1 MSKSFIHSVIENK
14 AALLKDKAAIEESH
28 DVISYEALSKESNR
42 LSHVLLSLGIIPGS
56 NVGVVMH
63 ASIRLAVAMLSCFKT
78 NQVYVPLD
86 IDQAPAR
93 VLQMLS
99 LTTPAALITFSEDL
113 DKLQQFLLQRKVHI
127 PLLIGLPAAAHTLL
141 ADLQLDASM
150 IETQESGYTLARLTG
165 DVYTCET
172 LTLSAFSTAL
182 PAVAQQADDSNYIF
196 FTSGTTGTPKGILG
210 CHESLSHYIHWHAGE
225 LNIDESGR
233 ISQLAPVTF
242 DASLKDILTALS
254 TGATLCIPDPA
265 VRYQLP
271 ALVKWLYNSG
281 ITLLQTVPSLFR
293 LITRTMKEQQII
305 LPQLKYVVLAG
316 EKLYGKDLLN
326 WRAVAGEHTVI
337 YNMYGLTET
346 TILKSSY
353 RIPHWEWQ
361 AGEVIPVGKAISN
374 TQLAVINE
382 SGLCTGGEIG
392 EVYIKSPY
400 VTKGYI
406 NQQDA
411 QPLFVQNPLVK
422 DREDIVCRTG
432 DLGRYRPDGMLE
444 LLGRRDEQVKIHGVR
459 VELDAVKS
467 SMLKQEGVDQVEL
480 IVYQDDDFQQ
490 ELICYYTG
498 NPRKDA
504 DLRELLAEELPVSHL
519 PAHYVWLASFP
530 LNINGK
536 VDRKRLPRP
545 EQLMAGQQF
554 DAPHAGLEQQLLTIW
569 QAILG
574 ITTISRDASFFV
586 NGGSSLKAIQLIS
599 RIYKEH
605 DVQLTIADIFKHTSI
620 AGQAVLIREA
630 KKAVFQS
637 IRPVAAQPYYAL
649 SYSQRRLWLQS
660 QRLQDAQPFNGLE
673 TYRLKGKLNRE
684 ALTSAFY
691 TLLERHESLRTV
703 FILHNGEPKQKICNL
718 AESGF
723 AISFQDISA
732 GEDIAGI
739 IAQRQKE
746 VVETPYDLEKG
757 PLLRIVLLQTAAEEF
772 TLLFGIHHI
781 ISDEWSMQ
789 LMIKELLLLYNAF
802 HDGQGNPLSPL
813 QLQYKDY
820 AAWQMTQVTNSDHST
835 HRKYWLEQLGGEI
848 QALLLP
854 VDRQRPQIPTYRGAQ
869 YHFNI
874 DKERSTALQ
883 VYLNKQ
889 EATLFMGLVA
899 LVKTLLFRYTGQ
911 SDIVIGTPVAGRE
924 HTELEDQIGYY
935 LNTLA
940 LRTQVDGNAGFSALL
955 EAVKHCA
962 VNGFQHQAYPF
973 DLLVDELGADAD
985 PARNPLFDVAVV
997 LQNVQLDTS
1006 AVQEMKG
1013 IEIETAPSLLSI
1025 SKGDLRF
1032 QFSIRNDML
1041 EAGIEYNTDLF
1052 NESRITTISEDLNR
1066 LLTAILEAPDRSL
1079 RTLAYHNKSVPEGAV
1094 SFDKRQLVKPHK
1106 PVQQLFADTAAQYPL
1121 LVAIEEEAGRISY
1134 EELEKDSNRLARL
1147 LKAKGV
1153 VPGDTI
1159 SVVLPSGI
1167 NLVTAMLAVMKS
1179 GGIYLPLDP
1188 RQPQRILSG
1197 ILQQLEPVM
1206 LITDS
1211 SSLQDVK
1218 GFAGDIP
1225 LLLEMPASGE
1235 EILSELDIEFSSLI
1249 GVEKRPYRCFT
1260 PESTLPEYE
1269 VLPEELSSAALDI
1282 MLPDDAPAYVFYTS
1296 GSTGVPKGI
1305 KGTHRSLSHYIQW
1318 HSKEFAVGI
1327 DSRISQIAPVTFD
1340 ASLKDILVALTSG
1353 ATLCIPAPDTRQR
1366 MPSLVQWLAD
1376 IRISVLQTV
1385 PSLFRL
1391 ITREM
1396 EEAGIEL
1403 PALQHVVLAGERLY
1417 GRDVLNWKK
1426 VNRGKARLSNMYGL
1440 TETTILKSCYHI
1452 KGLDWEP
1459 GDVLPI
1465 GRPIEDTSIAVIN
1478 NGLLCVEG
1486 EIGEIYISSPY
1497 VTLGYTDPILT
1508 DTLFVP
1514 NPLLEDD
1521 RFLVCRTGDIGR
1533 YRSDGILELLGRRD
1547 DQVKLHGVRVEL
1559 ESIRQALLKL
1569 EDIRQVELVVHQDEE
1584 LMQELICY
1592 YSGKE
1597 YAATAL
1603 RALLEKELPLTHLP
1617 VHYIFMEAF
1626 PLNINGKVERKKLP
1640 RPSDRKEQENDDQ
1653 PTEGVEQQLAGIWK
1667 AILRV
1672 DKVGRNTSFFT
1683 IGGSSLKAIQLIS
1696 RIYKELEIQLTIADI
1711 FNHTTVSAQA
1721 ILINGANAQKY
1732 QQIGIAAVQPDYPLS
1747 HGQRRLWVI
1756 DQLEENL
1763 VAYSRPLAYTLQ
1775 GELNQMAL
1783 QQAFLKVIERHESLR
1798 TIFPL
1803 VNGAPRQKILSV
1815 EELDFTIVTHDLS
1828 GDNSTVEEYKQLLAA
1843 TPYSLSQGPL
1853 LRVWLLKLS
1862 ADQHTL
1868 LLAVHHIISD
1878 EWSIQVLV
1886 KEVITA
1892 YNAMHRGEAYQH
1904 KPLPLQYKDYAVW
1917 QQEQL
1922 SGDLLK
1928 DHQNFWRNVLSGELP
1943 VLELPLDHPRG
1954 NNRTYNGEQLRFHL
1968 PAALRTSLEEV
1979 TGATGATLFMGLVAV
1994 VKALLYRYT
2003 GQHDLIVGT
2012 TVAGREHLQLEEQIG
2027 FYVNTLALRT
2037 IIDGDATFPVLLEQ
2051 VKRVMLEAFDHQV
2064 YPFDKLV
2071 DELDIPRDLSRFPV
2085 FDVAVVMQQGMQME
2099 ESVPQMDGLQVG
2111 EERVGVTTSLYDLTF
2126 WFLDRGD
2133 GITLTLE
2140 YNTDLFL
2147 RERIELMGRHFEN
2160 LLEQLC
2166 DGVTVMDADFL
2177 EIEEKDKLLHVYNK
2191 TIAPVSK
2198 DTLPELFSSRSLA
2211 WAGQPA
2217 IVCEG
2222 RLLSFA
2228 ILDDYTNR
2236 MAGYLISHCGVK
2248 PGNIVALLLPRN
2260 EWAVVSMLAVLKA
2273 GAAYVP
2279 MDITYPAQRVS
2290 YILKDTAATL
2300 MITEEDIPVAGVPVL
2315 YTAVIRTEIAKWE
2328 GVVLPLV
2335 SPDDVAYVMYTSGST
2350 GNPKGVIIQHKAL
2363 LNYLLWANT
2372 WYFDDLRGNIFSVFT
2387 SLSFDL
2393 TITGL
2398 FSGLL
2403 RGDSVH
2409 LFPGENIEQ
2418 VLSDTFNSAA
2428 INAVKLTPSHISVLE
2443 LLNIDATGVKTI
2455 IAGGEELHN
2464 GHISILRQLNP
2475 DIRIFNEYGPTETTV
2490 GCTVYEVKEENRIYI
2505 GTPVANAQIL
2515 VLDDELRLSPVG
2527 IEGEIF
2533 IGGMGVAAGYLG
2545 QPQLTAEKFIHHT
2558 LTDHRLYR
2566 SGDRGR
2572 WYFNGQLGYAGRRD
2586 EQQKIRGY
2594 RIETGEIAQALS
2606 AYSGVNEVFVT
2617 VLTQKE
2623 DKQLV
2628 AYYTAA
2634 HSIAATDLKTHLS
2647 RSLPE
2652 YMIPTWYVQLDAMP
2666 LNNNGKVDKAK
2677 LPAPLAAAGGSYIA
2691 PRNKLEKQ
2699 LAAIWKDILGVAQ
2712 VSVNDDFFVCGGH
2725 SLKAMQ
2731 LIARVY
2737 KELSVKITLKDV
2749 FKYPV
2754 LEAQASFIQSSRREQ
2769 YVAIPLATPAAYY
2782 PVSYA
2787 QHRLWVLHQFD
2798 GIDLAY
2804 SITEIFEYEG
2814 KLDTVRLAAAFDILI
2829 NRHEILRTVFDIVDG
2844 KPVQVVRGST
2854 GFHLH
2859 SESADSNLQAKI
2871 AAFTRQPF
2879 DLGNGPLLRA
2889 AVFSDSDT
2897 HHYLVLVIHHIIAD
2911 EWSLQVLKRELTTIY
2926 TALEN
2931 KEEIRLPVLPVQYKD
2946 YTSWQRNN
2954 RHSDSLLAQ
2963 QAYWKNKLQDDLPV
2977 LELPADFPRPPV
2989 QRFEGGNYYHTI
3001 PAEVLGGLQSLVA
3014 GSQATLFMGLVTA
3027 VKSLLYRY
3035 TGQTDIVVGTPVAG
3049 REHPDLEDQI
3059 GLYVNTLVLRTT
3071 LTADEGFTSNLSAV
3085 RETALEAYAN
3095 QEYPFNLLV
3104 EDIDINRDVSH
3115 SAIFDVMI
3123 VLRDADEE
3131 VPVRGTERRDE
3142 ELDMH
3147 LGGSKFDITFYFKQ
3161 QSDGLQLQIEYNR
3174 ELFTHARIKRMG
3186 QHLHQLMKA
3195 AVATP
3200 GTPIS
3205 RLPYLSA
3212 EEQQALLHSYNNTAA
3227 VFPPFTPL
3235 GTLIGR
3241 HAAATP
3247 EAIALIT
3254 SNRQITYAALN
3265 KRAERLAAYL
3275 QNNGYA
3281 GTNKVVAVMVDR
3293 NEWLMIAI
3301 LGILKSGAGYLPL
3314 DITAPAERLK
3324 YLLETSGATAVVAG
3338 VEEVPLL
3345 SFYEGSI
3352 ITEALLSDAV
3362 VCDHEIQP
3370 ADLAYVIYTSGS
3382 TGKPKGVM
3390 ISHGSVYN
3398 LFQGLSAKTGIS
3410 HTDKLLAV
3418 TTASFDMSVL
3428 ELLLPL
3434 INGATVVLASREEVY
3449 SPEALQLMMQQGITF
3464 MQATPGMWH
3473 LLTESGWNGTEGLT
3487 IITGGDTLS
3496 ASLAQRLLDRC
3507 KVLWNMYGPTET
3519 TIYCTWHRLN
3529 KADESPLLGGG
3540 LSNMSAYILDAN
3552 LQLLPAGV
3560 PGVIYFSGPGIA
3572 TGYLGQP
3579 ELTASRFIDN
3589 PYNPGTVMYNTGDV
3603 CSWTEDGLIRFS
3615 GRADFQVK
3623 IRGYRIEP
3631 GEIQAS
3637 MIKLEGI
3644 THAIVLTYGNGAD
3657 KYLAAYYATDR
3668 DIQPDTVREYLQRFL
3683 PDYMVP
3689 AHLVLLDA
3697 IPLNRNG
3704 KVDRARL
3711 PVPGLTKVAYMAP
3724 ETPTEK
3730 VLAGIWED
3738 VLGTKNIGR
3747 NDNFF
3752 TLGGHS
3758 LKAIQTASLIYKRL
3772 EVKVPLKE
3780 IFLRSVLSDLAAMI
3794 DQSGK
3799 QLFSAIPL
3807 APVQEYYPLSNS
3819 QERLW
3824 IQQQMLN
3831 NLETFNMPYT
3841 YWLRGPFDRTA
3852 FEAAV
3857 RLLVERYEIL
3867 RSVMFLVNDK
3877 PVQQVKQ
3884 YEDFDNW
3891 LGFEDLRALPDA
3903 EEQGLIAVE
3912 EWAGIPINLRKGPL
3926 LRLKL
3931 WQVKDDQYLFLLC
3944 IHHIIADEWSM
3955 QVMMRELVILY
3966 SACLEGKQHPLEP
3979 LPLQFKDFV
3988 MWTKNEENVA
3998 LMSEHREY
4006 WVNRFS
4012 GDVPVLELPADR
4024 PRPAVPDNTG
4034 TRYYSRMQGVL
4045 NGKLFSLI
4053 KEQEATLMMGLAAI
4067 VQLLIYRYTG
4077 DKDIVLG
4084 LPVTGREHPDLQ
4096 NQIGFFLNTI
4106 PLRSQIDEEHGFDEL
4121 LRKVKADAIAAYD
4134 RISFPFEMLVD
4145 AVNEYKP
4152 LNKRSLFNVM
4162 LVLQDEDR
4170 KEEDLLNLQDML
4182 VEEASVATEISK
4194 FDLTFFFRK
4203 QGDDLLLTLEYSTVL
4218 FDEVRMVH
4226 LCEHM
4231 HQLIINAGEQP
4242 ALPLNRIKY
4251 LPAQEE
4257 TLLLTTLN
4265 DTSTKILSGT
4275 IVDAFRKVAAALPD
4289 SNALVTGKTAYTFAA
4304 LDLLSDKLAAYLI
4317 QHYHVKAGNVV
4328 AMMVSRNEWALISIL
4343 AILKAGAAY
4352 LPIDSS
4358 LPEDRINYILDDAAA
4373 TLLITDHDRFSWNGS
4388 VLALKEL
4395 VNDIDQITP
4404 RTLPVINQAAPAY
4417 VIYTSGSTGMPKG
4430 VLISHASLMNYLTF
4444 VNRHYFGNTAGHVF
4458 GVFSSLSFDLTVTS
4472 LLSGL
4477 LRGDEVYLTPEEDI
4491 LTALKEVFTN
4501 DRLTAV
4507 KITPAHIRVL
4517 ATLQLEETAI
4527 NTAIVGGEAL
4537 LPDHVLILRKLNPQ
4551 MRIFNEYGPTETTVG
4566 CTVSEITGAEHIT
4579 IGKPIDNT
4587 QIYILDELQQLQ
4599 PVGVEGEIYIGGAG
4613 VAIGYLNREELT
4625 AARFIPDPFGPG
4637 KLYRS
4642 GDKGRWNHQGE
4653 IEYAG
4658 RADEQ
4663 IKLNGFRIEPGEIAS
4678 AILKYPGIK
4687 EAVVIKTSIQ
4697 REDYLVAY
4705 YTAPEA
4711 IDRKELQQHI
4721 GKFLPAF
4728 MVPAWFILI
4737 PAVPL
4742 TTNGKVDKILL
4753 PAPEIDSLTAF
4764 VAPRNELEH
4773 QTAVMW
4779 AEVLNLEAVGV
4790 TSNFFELGG
4799 HSMRAVQL
4807 VSRMNKELNL
4817 RLSLR
4822 DFLGYPTIESLLAL
4836 ADTRGVQKGTLL
4848 SLNRKEEGLPRMYC
4862 FAPLIG
4868 TSLLYMELGK
4878 TLQGI
4883 YNCYGLQDAGFDDG
4897 KDFDATIEE
4906 KVRRFAAAIQEN
4918 ESGREVM
4925 LTGFSFGG
4933 TIAFEVAKILEE
4945 KGIRT
4950 TLLLLDRDTR
4960 DKKKRKQSIELSRDA
4975 IQQEVNWLRDWLAD
4989 VGLEDTHR
4997 DHLEKLFYHNLRLSE
5012 AYEQKGKIKGDIIA
5026 FKAKQ
5031 NIHNDFLHMKDWER
5045 YTSGRFTHLFTQGD
5059 HYDAITLPRNLQLV
5073 VTSISE
5079 KNK

>member
-1 MSKSFIHSVIENK
+1 MSKSFIHSVIESK
-14 AALLKDKAAIEESH
+14 AALLKDKVAIEESH
-28 DVISYEALSKESNR
+28 DVISYEALSEESNR
-42 LSHVLLSLGIIPGS
+42 LSHVLLSLSITPGS

-63 ASIRLAVAMLSCFKT
+63 SSIRLAVAMLSCFKT

-99 LTTPAALITFSEDL
+99 LTSPAALITFSEDL
-113 DKLQQFLLQRKVHI
+113 DKLQQFLLQRNVHI
-127 PLLIGLPAAAHTLL
+127 PLLIGLPAAAYTLL

-150 IETQESGYTLARLTG
+150 IETQESGYTVARLAG
-165 DVYTCET
+165 DIYTCET
-172 LTLSAFSTAL
+172 LTLSAFSTTL
-182 PAVAQQADDSNYIF
+182 PDIPQQADDSNYIF

-225 LNIDESGR
+225 LNIDESTR

-281 ITLLQTVPSLFR
+281 IMLLQTVPSLFR
-293 LITRTMKEQQII
+293 LITRAMKEQQII
-305 LPQLKYVVLAG
+305 LPQLKHVVLAG
-316 EKLYGKDLLN
+316 EKLYGKDVLN
-326 WRAVAGEHTVI
+326 WRAAAGEHTVI

-346 TILKSSY
+346 TILKSCY

-361 AGEVIPVGKAISN
+361 PGEVIPVGKAISN

-392 EVYIKSPY
+392 DVYIKSPY

-406 NQQDA
+406 NQQDV
-411 QPLFVQNPLVK
+411 QTLFVQNPLVK
-422 DREDIVCRTG
+422 DRKDIVCRTG

-480 IVYQDDDFQQ
+480 VVYQDDDFQQ
-490 ELICYYTG
+490 ELICYYIG

-504 DLRELLAEELPVSHL
+504 DLRKLLAEELPVSHL

-545 EQLMAGQQF
+545 EQLLAGQQF

-574 ITTISRDASFFV
+574 ITNISRDASFFV

-620 AGQAVLIREA
+620 AGQAVLIRDA

-637 IRPVAAQPYYAL
+637 ISPVAAQPHYAL

-660 QRLQDAQPFNGLE
+660 QRLLDAQPFNGLE

-684 ALTSAFY
+684 AITAAFY
-691 TLLERHESLRTV
+691 TVLERHESLRTV
-703 FILHNGEPKQKICNL
+703 FILHNGEPRQKICGL

-723 AISFQDISA
+723 AITFQDISS
-732 GEDIAGI
+732 GEDIGLI
-739 IAQRQKE
+739 ISQRQKE
-746 VVETPYDLEKG
+746 VVETPYNLEKG

-781 ISDEWSMQ
+781 VSDEWSMQ
-789 LMIKELLLLYNAF
+789 LMIKELLLLYNAY

-820 AAWQMTQVTNSDHST
+820 AAWQIAQVEDSEHST
-835 HRKYWLEQLGGEI
+835 HRKYWLEHLGGEI

-874 DKERSTALQ
+874 DKGRSTAFQ
-883 VYLNKQ
+883 AYLNKQ

-924 HTELEDQIGYY
+924 HTELEDQVGYY

-955 EAVKHCA
+955 EAVKYCA

-985 PARNPLFDVAVV
+985 PARNPLFDVAIV

-1013 IEIETAPSLLSI
+1013 IEIEMAPSLLSI

-1032 QFSIRNDML
+1032 QFSIRNDVL

-1052 NESRITTISEDLNR
+1052 NRSRITTISEDLDR
-1066 LLTAILEAPDRSL
+1066 LLTAILATPDSSI

-1094 SFDKRQLVKPHK
+1094 SFDKRQLIKSHK
-1106 PVQQLFADTAAQYPL
+1106 PVYQLFAETAALYPL
-1121 LVAIEEEAGRISY
+1121 HVAIEEETGSVSY

-1153 VPGDTI
+1153 TPGDAI
-1159 SVVLPSGI
+1159 GVVLTSGI

-1179 GGIYLPLDP
+1179 GGIYLPLDL
-1188 RQPQRILSG
+1188 RQPRRILSG
-1197 ILQQLEPVM
+1197 ILEQLAPVI

-1218 GFAGDIP
+1218 GMAGDIP

-1235 EILSELDIEFSSLI
+1235 EILNELDIEFSSLI
-1249 GVEKRPYRCFT
+1249 GIEKRPYRCFT
-1260 PESTLPEYE
+1260 PEGLLPEYE
-1269 VLPEELSSAALDI
+1269 VLPEELSSAALDVI
-1282 MLPDDAPAYVFYTS
+1282 IPDDAPAYVFYTS

-1305 KGTHRSLSHYIQW
+1305 KGNHRSLSHYIQW
-1318 HSKEFAVGI
+1318 HGKEFAVDI

-1366 MPSLVQWLAD
+1366 IPSLVKWLSD
-1376 IRISVLQTV
+1376 TRISIVQTV

-1396 EEAGIEL
+1396 EESGIGL
-1403 PALQHVVLAGERLY
+1403 PGLRHVVLAGERLY

-1426 VNRGKARLSNMYGL
+1426 VNDGKARLSNMYGL

-1452 KGLDWEP
+1452 DGPDWEP
-1459 GDVLPI
+1459 GEVLPV

-1508 DTLFVP
+1508 DALFVP

-1533 YRSDGILELLGRRD
+1533 YRSEGILELLGRRD

-1559 ESIRQALLKL
+1559 DSIRQALLGL
-1569 EDIRQVELVVHQDEE
+1569 EEIRQVELIVQQDEE
-1584 LMQELICY
+1584 LVQELICY

-1597 YAATAL
+1597 YEATTL
-1603 RALLEKELPLTHLP
+1603 RALLENELPLTHLP
-1617 VHYIFMEAF
+1617 VHYIFMEVF
-1626 PLNINGKVERKKLP
+1626 PLNINGKVDRKKLP
-1640 RPSDRKEQENDDQ
+1640 KPSDRKEQEGNDQ
-1653 PTEGVEQQLAGIWK
+1653 PHEGIEEQLAGIWK

-1711 FNHTTVSAQA
+1711 FNHTTIAAQA
-1721 ILINGANAQKY
+1721 VLISGTNAQQY
-1732 QQIGIAAVQPDYPLS
+1732 QQISIAPVQQDYPLS

-1756 DQLEENL
+1756 DQLEENM

-1775 GELNQMAL
+1775 GALDQTAL
-1783 QQAFLKVIERHESLR
+1783 QQAFLKVIEKHESLR

-1803 VNGAPRQKILSV
+1803 VNGTPRQKV
-1815 EELDFTIVTHDLS
+1815 VPAEDLDFTIVTHDLS
-1828 GDNSTVEEYKQLLAA
+1828 DGSGTVEQYKQLLAA
-1843 TPYSLSQGPL
+1843 TPFSLSQWPL

-1862 ADQHTL
+1862 ADQYTL
-1868 LLAVHHIISD
+1868 LLAVHHIVSD
-1878 EWSIQVLV
+1878 EWSMQVFV
-1886 KEVITA
+1886 KEVISA
-1892 YNAMHRGEAYQH
+1892 YNAFHRGEAYQY

-1917 QQEQL
+1917 QLEQL
-1922 SGDLLK
+1922 SDDRLQE
-1928 DHQNFWRNVLSGELP
+1928 HRNFWHNTLSGELP
-1943 VLELPLDHPRG
+1943 VLELPLDRPRA
-1954 NNRTYNGEQLRFHL
+1954 NNRTYNGEQLRIHL
-1968 PAALRTSLEEV
+1968 PATLRASLKEV
-1979 TGATGATLFMGLVAV
+1979 AGTTGATLFMGLVAT

-2003 GQHDLIVGT
+2003 GQTDIIVGT
-2012 TVAGREHLQLEEQIG
+2012 TIAGREHLQLEEQIG

-2037 IIDGDATFPVLLEQ
+2037 VIDGNAAFPALLDQ
-2051 VKRVMLEAFDHQV
+2051 VKHVMLAAFDHQV

-2085 FDVAVVMQQGMQME
+2085 FDVAVVMQQGMQTE
-2099 ESVPQMDGLQVG
+2099 ESIPQMDDLQV
-2111 EERVGVTTSLYDLTF
+2111 EEDRVGVTTSLYDLTF

-2140 YNTDLFL
+2140 YNTDLFA
-2147 RERIELMGRHFEN
+2147 RERIEFMGRHFGK

-2166 DGVTVMDADFL
+2166 GGAAVIDADFL
-2177 EIEEKDKLLHVYNK
+2177 DVEEKDRLLHVFNK
-2191 TIAPVSK
+2191 PIAPPGK
-2198 DTLPELFSSRSLA
+2198 DTLPGLFSNRSPA
-2211 WAGQPA
+2211 WSDLPA
-2217 IVCEG
+2217 IICEG
-2222 RLLSFA
+2222 RQMSFA
-2228 ILDDYTNR
+2228 TLDDYTNR
-2236 MAGYLISHCGVK
+2236 LAVHLISHYGVK
-2248 PGNIVALLLPRN
+2248 PGDIVALLSSRN
-2260 EWAVVSMLAVLKA
+2260 EWALVSVLAVLKA

-2279 MDITYPAQRVS
+2279 MDITYPVQRIS
-2290 YILKDTAATL
+2290 YILKDTAAVL
-2300 MITEEDIPVAGVPVL
+2300 LITDEEIAVADVPVL
-2315 YTAVIRTEIAKWE
+2315 HTAGISTEITQWE
-2328 GVVLPLV
+2328 SGLLPVV
-2335 SPDDVAYVMYTSGST
+2335 SPEDVAYVMYTSGST
-2350 GNPKGVIIQHKAL
+2350 GNPKGVIIQHKAV
-2363 LNYLLWANT
+2363 LNYLLWANS
-2372 WYFDDLRGNIFSVFT
+2372 WYFNDQRGNVFSVFT

-2418 VLSDTFNSAA
+2418 VLSDTFNNAA
-2428 INAVKLTPSHISVLE
+2428 VNAVKLTPSHISALE
-2443 LLNIDATGVKTI
+2443 LLDITATSVSTI
-2455 IAGGEELHN
+2455 IAGGEELHS
-2464 GHISILRQLNP
+2464 GHIRILRQLNP

-2490 GCTVYEVKEENRIYI
+2490 GCTVYEVKNDDRIYI

-2515 VLDDELRLSPVG
+2515 VLDDKLQLSPAG

-2533 IGGMGVAAGYLG
+2533 IGGTGVAAGYLA

-2558 LTDHRLYR
+2558 LTDQLLYR

-2586 EQQKIRGY
+2586 EQHKIRGY
-2594 RIETGEIAQALS
+2594 RIETAEIAQALS
-2606 AYSGVNEVFVT
+2606 AYPGVNEVFVT

-2628 AYYTAA
+2628 AYYTAE
-2634 HSIAATDLKTHLS
+2634 HSIATTDLRAHLS

-2652 YMIPTWYVQLDAMP
+2652 YMVPTWYVQLDAVP
-2666 LNNNGKVDKAK
+2666 LNSNGKVDKVK
-2677 LPAPLAAAGGSYIA
+2677 LPAPLTTAGDQYVA

-2699 LAAIWKDILGVAQ
+2699 LAAIWMDILGVSQ
-2712 VSVNDDFFVCGGH
+2712 VSVSDNFFTSGGH

-2731 LIARVY
+2731 LVARVY
-2737 KELSVKITLKDV
+2737 KDLSVKITLKDV

-2754 LEAQASFIQSSRREQ
+2754 LEAQASFIQSSKREQ
-2769 YVAIPLATPAAYY
+2769 YIAIPSAAPATYY

-2787 QHRLWVLHQFD
+2787 QQRLWVLHQFD

-2814 KLDTVRLAAAFDILI
+2814 KLDLDRLATAFDILI
-2829 NRHEILRTVFDIVDG
+2829 NRHEVLRTVFDTIDG
-2844 KPVQVVRGST
+2844 KPVQMVRQTT
-2854 GFHLH
+2854 GFSLH
-2859 SESADSNLQAKI
+2859 SESADNNLQAKI

-2879 DLGNGPLLRA
+2879 DLSNGPLLRA
-2889 AVFSDSDT
+2889 AVFSASDT

-2911 EWSLQVLKRELTTIY
+2911 EWSLQVLKRELTIIY

-2946 YTSWQRNN
+2946 YTNWQRNN
-2954 RHSDSLLAQ
+2954 RNSDALLGQ
-2963 QAYWKNKLQDDLPV
+2963 QAYWKSKLQEELPV

-3001 PAEVLGGLQSLVA
+3001 PAEVLVALQSLVA
-3014 GSQATLFMGLVTA
+3014 GNQATLFMGLVAA

-3035 TGQTDIVVGTPVAG
+3035 TGQKDIVVGTPVAG

-3071 LTADEGFTSNLSAV
+3071 LTGDEGFASNLLAV

-3104 EDIDINRDVSH
+3104 EDIDINRDVSR

-3131 VPVRGTERRDE
+3131 VPVGGTGRRDE

-3161 QSDGLQLQIEYNR
+3161 QPEGLQLQIEYNR
-3174 ELFTHARIKRMG
+3174 ELFTHTRIARMG
-3186 QHLHQLMKA
+3186 QHLHKLIKA
-3195 AVATP
+3195 AVAAP
-3200 GTPIS
+3200 STPIS
-3205 RLPYLSA
+3205 RLSYLSI
-3212 EEQQALLHSYNNTAA
+3212 EEEQALLHSYNDIAEE
-3227 VFPPFTPL
+3227 FPPFTPL

-3254 SNRQITYAALN
+3254 GNRQITYTELN
-3265 KRAERLAAYL
+3265 KRADRLAAYL
-3275 QNNGYA
+3275 QHNGYA
-3281 GTNKVVAVMVDR
+3281 GANKLVAAMVDR
-3293 NEWLMIAI
+3293 NEWLLIAI

-3314 DITAPAERLK
+3314 DITAPAERLQ

-3338 VEEVPLL
+3338 VEEIPLL
-3345 SFYEGSI
+3345 SFYEGRI
-3352 ITEALLSDAV
+3352 ITEELLSDTAV
-3362 VCDHEIQP
+3362 ISHEVQ
-3370 ADLAYVIYTSGS
+3370 AGDLAYVIYTSGS

-3398 LFQGLSAKTGIS
+3398 LFLGLSKKTGIS
-3410 HTDKLLAV
+3410 NTDKLLAI

-3428 ELLLPL
+3428 ELFLPL
-3434 INGATVVLASREEVY
+3434 INGATVVLASREEVH
-3449 SPEALQLMMQQGITF
+3449 SPEALQLIMQQGITF

-3473 LLTESGWNGTEGLT
+3473 LLTESGWNGTEELT
-3487 IITGGDTLS
+3487 IITGGDALS

-3519 TIYCTWHRLN
+3519 TIYCTWHRVI
-3529 KADESPLLGGG
+3529 KADESQILGSG
-3540 LSNMSAYILDAN
+3540 LSNMSGYILDAN
-3552 LQLLPAGV
+3552 LQLLPVGV

-3603 CSWTEDGLIRFS
+3603 CSWTEEGLIRFN

-3631 GEIQAS
+3631 GEIQAL

-3644 THAIVLTYGNGAD
+3644 THATVLAYGNGAD
-3657 KYLAAYYATDR
+3657 KYLVAYYSTDR
-3668 DIQPDTVREYLQRFL
+3668 DIQPDIVREYLHRFL

-3711 PVPGLTKVAYMAP
+3711 PVPGLTKAAYIAP
-3724 ETPTEK
+3724 ETMTEK
-3730 VLAGIWED
+3730 VLAKIWEE

-3772 EVKVPLKE
+3772 EVKLPLKE
-3780 IFLRSVLSDLAAMI
+3780 IFLRSVLSDLAALI

-3831 NLETFNMPYT
+3831 NQETFNMPYT
-3841 YWLRGPFDRTA
+3841 YWLRGQFDRTA

-3867 RSVMFLVNDK
+3867 RSVLFVVNDK

-3884 YEDFDNW
+3884 YEDFDDW
-3891 LGFEDLRALPDA
+3891 MVFEDLRALPDA
-3903 EEQGLIAVE
+3903 EQQGLIAAE
-3912 EWAGIPINLRKGPL
+3912 EWAGIPISLRKGPL

-3931 WQVKDDQYLFLLC
+3931 WQVKDDQYLFLVC

-3966 SACLEGKQHPLEP
+3966 SACLEGSPNPLEP

-3988 MWTKNEENVA
+3988 MWTKNEENIA
-3998 LMSEHREY
+3998 RMAEHQEY

-4012 GDVPVLELPADR
+4012 GDIPVLELPADR
-4024 PRPAVPDNTG
+4024 PRPAMPDNTG

-4067 VQLLIYRYTG
+4067 VKLLIYRYTG
-4077 DKDIVLG
+4077 DKDVILG

-4106 PLRSQIDEEHGFDEL
+4106 ALRSRIDEERGFDEL
-4121 LRKVKADAIAAYD
+4121 LREVKANAIAAYD

-4152 LNKRSLFNVM
+4152 LNKRTLFNVM

-4182 VEEASVATEISK
+4182 VEEASVANEISK

-4218 FDEVRMVH
+4218 FDEARMIH
-4226 LCEHM
+4226 LCEHI
-4231 HQLIINAGEQP
+4231 HQLIINVGEHP
-4242 ALPLNRIKY
+4242 TLPLNRIKY
-4251 LPAQEE
+4251 LPSPEE
-4257 TLLLTTLN
+4257 TLLLALN
-4265 DTSTKILSGT
+4265 NTSAEIPSGT
-4275 IVDAFRKVAAALPD
+4275 IAAAFREVAAAHPD
-4289 SNALVTGKTAYTFAA
+4289 NNALIAGKTTYTFSA
-4304 LDLLSDKLAAYLI
+4304 LDMLSDKLATCLI
-4317 QHYHVKAGNVV
+4317 QRYQVKSGDVV
-4328 AMMVSRNEWALISIL
+4328 AIMVNRNEWSLISIL
-4343 AILKAGAAY
+4343 AILKTGAAY
-4352 LPIDSS
+4352 LPIDST
-4358 LPEDRINYILDDAAA
+4358 LPEDRIRYILDDAAA
-4373 TLLITDHDRFSWNGS
+4373 TLLMTDHDGFSWNEK

-4395 VNDIDQITP
+4395 AKDIDQIVP
-4404 RTLPVINQAAPAY
+4404 GTLPVINQEAPAY
-4417 VIYTSGSTGMPKG
+4417 IIYTSGSTGMPKG
-4430 VLISHASLMNYLTF
+4430 VLISHVSLMNYLTF
-4444 VNRHYFGNTAGHVF
+4444 VNRHYFDNTTGHVF
-4458 GVFSSLSFDLTVTS
+4458 GVFSSLSFDLTVTC

-4477 LRGDEVYLTPEEDI
+4477 LRGDEVYLTPEEDV
-4491 LTALKEVFTN
+4491 LAALKEVFTN

-4517 ATLQLEETAI
+4517 ATLQLEKTAV

-4537 LPDHVLILRKLNPQ
+4537 LPDHVLILKRLNPQ

-4566 CTVSEITGAEHIT
+4566 CTVSEITCAAHIT
-4579 IGKPIDNT
+4579 IGKPIDNA

-4599 PVGVEGEIYIGGAG
+4599 PVGIEGEIYIGGAG

-4653 IEYAG
+4653 IEYTG

-4687 EAVVIKTSIQ
+4687 EAIVVKTSLQ
-4697 REDYLVAY
+4697 QEEYLVAY
-4705 YTAPEA
+4705 YTAPA
-4711 IDRKELQQHI
+4711 AVDRKELQQHI

-4737 PAVPL
+4737 PVVPL
-4742 TTNGKVDKILL
+4742 TTNGKVDKTLL
-4753 PAPEIDSLTAF
+4753 PAPEIDSLTTF
-4764 VAPRNELEH
+4764 VAPRNELES
-4773 QTAVMW
+4773 QMAVIW
-4779 AEVLNLEAVGV
+4779 AAVLNLDAVGV

-4807 VSRMNKELNL
+4807 VSRMNKELDL

-4822 DFLGYPTIESLLAL
+4822 DFLGNPTIESLLAL
-4836 ADTRGVQKGTLL
+4836 ADTRGMQMGTLL
-4848 SLNRKEEGLPRMYC
+4848 SLNRKEADLPRMYC

-4878 TLQGI
+4878 ALQGI

-4897 KDFDATIEE
+4897 KDFDTTIEE
-4906 KVRRFAAAIQEN
+4906 KVKRFATTIL
-4918 ESGREVM
+4918 ESEPGKEVV

-4933 TIAFEVAKILEE
+4933 TIAFEVAKVLEE

-4950 TLLLLDRDTR
+4950 TLLLLDRDIR
-4960 DKKKRKQSIELSRDA
+4960 DKKKRKQSLELSRDA

-5012 AYEQKGKIKGDIIA
+5012 TYEQKGKIKGDIIA

-5045 YTSGRFTHLFTQGD
+5045 YTGGRFTHLFTQGD

-5073 VTSISE
+5073 VTSITD
-5079 KNK
+5079 KDK

>member
-14 AALLKDKAAIEESH
+14 AALLKEKVAIEEPH
-28 DVISYEALSKESNR
+28 DVISYEALSEESNR
-42 LSHVLLSLGIIPGS
+42 LSHVLLSLGIPPGS
-56 NVGVVMH
+56 NAGVVMH
-63 ASIRLAVAMLSCFKT
+63 SSIRLAVAMLACFKT

-93 VLQMLS
+93 VLQMLE
-99 LTTPAALITFSEDL
+99 LTTPAVLITFSEDL
-113 DKLQQFLLQRKVHI
+113 DKLQQFLLQRKVQI

-150 IETQESGYTLARLTG
+150 IETQETGYTLARLTG
-165 DVYTCET
+165 DSYICET
-172 LTLSAFSTAL
+172 LTLSAFSTTL
-182 PAVAQQADDSNYIF
+182 PDVAQQADDSNYIF
-196 FTSGTTGTPKGILG
+196 FTSGSTGTPKGILG
-210 CHESLSHYIHWHAGE
+210 CHESLSHYIHWHAAE
-225 LNIDESGR
+225 LRIDESAR

-254 TGATLCIPDPA
+254 SGATLCIPDPA

-271 ALVKWLYNSG
+271 ALAKWLYNSG

-293 LITRTMKEQQII
+293 LITRAMKEQQLI

-316 EKLYGKDLLN
+316 EKLYGKDVLN
-326 WRAVAGEHTVI
+326 WRAVAGEQAVI

-346 TILKSSY
+346 IILKSAY

-361 AGEVIPVGKAISN
+361 PGEVIPVGKAISN

-392 EVYIKSPY
+392 DVYIKSPY
-400 VTKGYI
+400 VSKGYI
-406 NQQDA
+406 NQEHVQT
-411 QPLFVQNPLVK
+411 LFVQNPLVK

-432 DLGRYRPDGMLE
+432 DLGRYRADGMLE

-480 IVYQDDDFQQ
+480 VVYQDDDFQQ

-498 NPRKDA
+498 NPRKDG

-519 PAHYVWLASFP
+519 PAHYVWLSSFP

-545 EQLMAGQQF
+545 EQLLAGQQF
-554 DAPHAGLEQQLLTIW
+554 DAPHAGLEQQLLTTW

-574 ITTISRDASFFV
+574 ITNISRDASFFV

-605 DVQLTIADIFKHTSI
+605 DVQLSIADIFKHTSI
-620 AGQAVLIREA
+620 AGQAALIREA
-630 KKAVFQS
+630 RKAVFQS
-637 IRPVAAQPYYAL
+637 IRPVAVQDHYAL

-673 TYRLKGKLNRE
+673 TYRLKGELNRE
-684 ALTSAFY
+684 ALTAAFY
-691 TLLERHESLRTV
+691 TVLERHESLRTV
-703 FILHNGEPKQKICNL
+703 FILHNGEPKQKVISL

-723 AISFQDISA
+723 TISFQDISTS
-732 GEDIAGI
+732 EDIDGL
-739 IAQRQKE
+739 IAQRQQE
-746 VVETPYDLEKG
+746 VVEKPYDLEKG
-757 PLLRIVLLQTAAEEF
+757 PLLRIVLLQTAPAAF

-789 LMIKELLLLYNAF
+789 LMIKELLLLYNAY
-802 HDGQGNPLSPL
+802 HDGQGNPLAPL

-820 AAWQMTQVTNSDHST
+820 AAWQIAQVENSEHSL
-835 HRKYWLEQLGGEI
+835 HRKYWLEHLGGEI

-854 VDRQRPQIPTYRGAQ
+854 VDRQRPQVPTYRGAQ
-869 YHFNI
+869 YHFSI
-874 DKERSTALQ
+874 DRERSVAFQ
-883 VYLNKQ
+883 AYLNKK
-889 EATLFMGLVA
+889 EVTLFMGLVA

-911 SDIVIGTPVAGRE
+911 SDIIIGTPVAGRE
-924 HTELEDQIGYY
+924 HTELEDQVGYY

-940 LRTQVDGNAGFSALL
+940 LRTQIDGNAGFSALL
-955 EAVKHCA
+955 EAVKHSA
-962 VNGFQHQAYPF
+962 VNGFQHQSYPF

-1032 QFSIRNDML
+1032 QFSVRNDVL
-1041 EAGIEYNTDLF
+1041 EVGIEYNTDLF
-1052 NESRITTISEDLNR
+1052 NAGRITTISEDLDR
-1066 LLTAILEAPDRSL
+1066 LLTAILATPENSL
-1079 RTLAYHNKSVPEGAV
+1079 RTLAYHNRAVPEGAV
-1094 SFDKRQLVKPHK
+1094 SFDKRQLVKPHA
-1106 PVQQLFADTAAQYPL
+1106 PVYQLFAETAARYSQL
-1121 LVAIEEEAGRISY
+1121 TAIEEEAGRISY

-1153 VPGDTI
+1153 NPGDAVG
-1159 SVVLPSGI
+1159 VVLPSGI
-1167 NLVTAMLAVMKS
+1167 KLVTAMLAVMKS
-1179 GGIYLPLDP
+1179 GGVYLPLDL
-1188 RQPQRILSG
+1188 RQPERILSG
-1197 ILQQLEPVM
+1197 ILQQLSPVM

-1218 GFAGDIP
+1218 GMAGGTP
-1225 LLLEMPASGE
+1225 QLLEMPASGE
-1235 EILSELDIEFSSLI
+1235 EILGELDMEFSSLI
-1249 GVEKRPYRCFT
+1249 GIEKRPYRCFT
-1260 PESTLPEYE
+1260 TESMLPEYE

-1282 MLPDDAPAYVFYTS
+1282 IIPDDAPAYVFYTS

-1305 KGTHRSLSHYIQW
+1305 KGSHRSLSHYIQW
-1318 HSKEFAVGI
+1318 HSREFAAGTH
-1327 DSRISQIAPVTFD
+1327 SRISQVAPVTFD
-1340 ASLKDILVALTSG
+1340 ASLKDILVALTAG
-1353 ATLCIPAPDTRQR
+1353 ATLCVPAPDTRQR
-1366 MPSLVQWLAD
+1366 IPSLVQWLAD
-1376 IRISVLQTV
+1376 RRISLLQTV

-1391 ITREM
+1391 IIREM
-1396 EEAGIEL
+1396 EESAIDL
-1403 PALQHVVLAGERLY
+1403 AALQRVVLAGERLY

-1426 VNRGKARLSNMYGL
+1426 VNGGKARLSNMYGL

-1452 KGLDWEP
+1452 ADADWEP
-1459 GDVLPI
+1459 GDVLPV
-1465 GRPIEDTSIAVIN
+1465 GKPIDDTSIAVID
-1478 NGLLCVEG
+1478 NGLLCMEG

-1497 VTLGYTDPILT
+1497 VTLGYTDPTLT
-1508 DTLFVP
+1508 AALFVP

-1533 YRSDGILELLGRRD
+1533 YSNDGVLELLGRRD
-1547 DQVKLHGVRVEL
+1547 EQVKLHGVRVEL
-1559 ESIRQALLKL
+1559 ESIRGALMGL
-1569 EDIRQVELVVHQDEE
+1569 EDIRQAELIMQQDEE
-1584 LMQELICY
+1584 LVQELICY
-1592 YSGKE
+1592 YTGRE
-1597 YAATAL
+1597 YEATTL
-1603 RALLEKELPLTHLP
+1603 RALLGKELPLTHLP
-1617 VHYIFMEAF
+1617 AHYIFMEVF
-1626 PLNINGKVERKKLP
+1626 PLNINGKVDRKKLP
-1640 RPSDRKEQENDDQ
+1640 RPADRKEQVGDDE
-1653 PTEGVEQQLAGIWK
+1653 PREGIEQQLAEIWK

-1672 DKVGRNTSFFT
+1672 DKIGRSTSFFT

-1696 RIYKELEIQLTIADI
+1696 RIYKELEVQLTIADI
-1711 FNHTTVSAQA
+1711 FNHTTISAQA
-1721 ILINGANAQKY
+1721 IVIGATNAQKY
-1732 QQIGIAAVQPDYPLS
+1732 QQISVAPVQEDYPLS

-1763 VAYSRPLAYTLQ
+1763 VAYSRPLAYTLHGVLDQ
-1775 GELNQMAL
+1775 TAL
-1783 QQAFLKVIERHESLR
+1783 QQAFLKVIEKHESLR
-1798 TIFPL
+1798 TVFPL
-1803 VNGAPRQKILSV
+1803 INGTPRQKV
-1815 EELDFTIVTHDLS
+1815 VPAAELDFDIVTYDLS
-1828 GDNSTVEEYKQLLAA
+1828 DGGTVEEYKQSLAA
-1843 TPYSLSQGPL
+1843 RPFSLSQGPL
-1853 LRVWLLKLS
+1853 LRVCLLKLS
-1862 ADQHTL
+1862 TDQHTL

-1878 EWSIQVLV
+1878 EWSMQVFV

-1892 YNAMHRGEAYQH
+1892 YNALHRGEAYQY
-1904 KPLPLQYKDYAVW
+1904 KALPLQYKDYAVW
-1917 QQEQL
+1917 QLEQL
-1922 SGDLLK
+1922 SGDRLQE
-1928 DHQNFWRNVLSGELP
+1928 HRNFWHHTLSGELP
-1943 VLELPLDHPRG
+1943 VLDLPLDHPRG
-1954 NNRTYNGEQLRFHL
+1954 SNRTYNGEQLRFHL
-1968 PAALRTSLEEV
+1968 PLTLRTSLEEATGK
-1979 TGATGATLFMGLVAV
+1979 TGATIFMGLVATV
-1994 VKALLYRYT
+1994 NALLYRYT
-2003 GQHDLIVGT
+2003 GQTDIIVGT

-2027 FYVNTLALRT
+2027 FYVNTLALRMAV
-2037 IIDGDATFPVLLEQ
+2037 DGNAAFPALLDK
-2051 VKRVMLEAFDHQV
+2051 VKQVMLSAVEHQV

-2071 DELDIPRDLSRFPV
+2071 DELDIPRDVSRFPV
-2085 FDVAVVMQQGMQME
+2085 FDVAVVMQQGMQ
-2099 ESVPQMDGLQVG
+2099 SADNVPQMDGLQV
-2111 EERVGVTTSLYDLTF
+2111 EEDRVGVTTSLYDLTF

-2140 YNTDLFL
+2140 YNTDLFE
-2147 RERIELMGRHFEN
+2147 RERMALMGRHFEN
-2160 LLEQLC
+2160 MLEQLC
-2166 DGVTVMDADFL
+2166 GGATLIDADFMDAT
-2177 EIEEKDKLLHVYNK
+2177 EKDRLLHVYNK
-2191 TIAPVSK
+2191 PISAVSH
-2198 DTLPELFSSRSLA
+2198 DTLPGLFSTRSAA
-2211 WAGQPA
+2211 WADLPA

-2222 RLLSFA
+2222 RHLSFA
-2228 ILDDYTNR
+2228 ILDDYTHR
-2236 MAGYLISHCGVK
+2236 LAAHLISHYRLK
-2248 PGNIVALLLPRN
+2248 PGDIVALLLPRN
-2260 EWAVVSMLAVLKA
+2260 EWAIVSMLAVLKA

-2279 MDITYPAQRVS
+2279 MDITYPAQRIS
-2290 YILKDTAATL
+2290 YILQDTAAVL
-2300 MITEEDIPVAGVPVL
+2300 MITDEDKPVTDVPVL
-2315 YTAVIRTEIAKWE
+2315 DIATIRSEITQWE
-2328 GVVLPLV
+2328 RGVLPFV
-2335 SPDDVAYVMYTSGST
+2335 SPEDVAYVMYTSGST
-2350 GNPKGVIIQHKAL
+2350 GYPKGVIIQHKAL
-2363 LNYLLWANT
+2363 LNYLLWANSC
-2372 WYFDDLRGNIFSVFT
+2372 YFNDLRGNVFSVFT

-2418 VLSDTFNSAA
+2418 VLSDTFNSTVV
-2428 INAVKLTPSHISVLE
+2428 NAVKLTPSHISALE
-2443 LLNIDATGVKTI
+2443 LLDITATGVKTI
-2455 IAGGEELHN
+2455 IAGGEELHS
-2464 GHISILRQLNP
+2464 GHIRILRQLNP

-2490 GCTVYEVKEENRIYI
+2490 GCTVYEVKDDNRIYI
-2505 GTPVANAQIL
+2505 GTPVANAQIFI
-2515 VLDDELRLSPVG
+2515 LDEQLRLSPAG

-2533 IGGMGVAAGYLG
+2533 IGGRGVAAGYLG
-2545 QPQLTAEKFIHHT
+2545 RPQLSAEKFIQHT
-2558 LTDHRLYR
+2558 LTENLLYR
-2566 SGDRGR
+2566 SGDLGR

-2586 EQQKIRGY
+2586 EQHKIRGY
-2594 RIETGEIAQALS
+2594 RIETAEIAQILS
-2606 AYSGVNEVFVT
+2606 AYPAVKEVYVT
-2617 VLTQKE
+2617 VLTQKG
-2623 DKQLV
+2623 DKRLV
-2628 AYYTAA
+2628 AYFTAE
-2634 HSIAATDLKTHLS
+2634 HHIATTDLRAYLS
-2647 RSLPE
+2647 GALPE
-2652 YMIPTWYVQLDAMP
+2652 YMVPAWYVQLDVMP
-2666 LNNNGKVDKAK
+2666 LNNNGKVDKVK
-2677 LPAPLAAAGGSYIA
+2677 LPAPLTASGEQYIA
-2691 PRNKLEKQ
+2691 PRSKPEKQ
-2699 LAAIWKDILGVAQ
+2699 LAAIWKDILDVSQ
-2712 VSVNDDFFVCGGH
+2712 VSVSDNFFACGGH

-2731 LIARVY
+2731 LVARVY

-2754 LEAQASFIQSSRREQ
+2754 LEAQATFIQGAKREQ
-2769 YVAIPLATPAAYY
+2769 YIAIPSAAPADHY

-2787 QHRLWVLHQFD
+2787 QQRLWVLHQFD

-2804 SITEIFEYEG
+2804 SITEVFEYEG
-2814 KLDTVRLAAAFDILI
+2814 ELNIERLATAFDMLI
-2829 NRHEILRTVFDIVDG
+2829 DRHEILRTVFDTIDG
-2844 KPVQVVRGST
+2844 KPVQMVRPTT
-2854 GFHLH
+2854 GFKLH
-2859 SESADSNLQAKI
+2859 SERVDKDLQAKI
-2871 AAFTRQPF
+2871 AAFTRDPF
-2879 DLGNGPLLRA
+2879 DLGKGPLLRA

-2911 EWSLQVLKRELTTIY
+2911 EWSLQVLKRELTIIY

-2946 YTSWQRNN
+2946 YTSWQRSN
-2954 RHSDSLLAQ
+2954 RNSPSLLAQ
-2963 QAYWKNKLQDDLPV
+2963 QVYWKQKLQEDLPV

-3001 PAEVLGGLQSLVA
+3001 PAELLAALQSLVA
-3014 GSQATLFMGLVTA
+3014 EGQATLFMGLVAA

-3071 LTADEGFTSNLSAV
+3071 LAADEGFAGNLSAI
-3085 RETALEAYAN
+3085 RDTALEAYAN

-3104 EDIDINRDVSH
+3104 EDIDINRDVSR

-3131 VPVRGTERRDE
+3131 IPVGGTERRDE

-3161 QSDGLQLQIEYNR
+3161 QADGLQLQIEYNR
-3174 ELFTHARIKRMG
+3174 ELFTHARMVRMG
-3186 QHLHQLMKA
+3186 QHLHQLIKS
-3195 AVATP
+3195 AVAAP
-3200 GTPIS
+3200 STPIS
-3205 RLPYLSA
+3205 RLSYLSA
-3212 EEQQALLHSYNNTAA
+3212 EEEQHLLYDYND
-3227 VFPPFTPL
+3227 VVEEFPPFTPL

-3241 HAAATP
+3241 HAVATP
-3247 EAIALIT
+3247 DAVALIT
-3254 SNRQITYAALN
+3254 GQRQITYAELN
-3265 KRAERLAAYL
+3265 KRADRLAAYL
-3275 QNNGYA
+3275 QHNGYA
-3281 GTNKVVAVMVDR
+3281 GADKLVAVMADR
-3293 NEWLMIAI
+3293 NEWLMVAI

-3314 DITAPAERLK
+3314 DITAPAERIQ
-3324 YLLETSGATAVVAG
+3324 YLLDTSGATAVVAG
-3338 VEEVPLL
+3338 MEEVPLL
-3345 SFYEGSI
+3345 FFYKGKI
-3352 ITEALLSDAV
+3352 ITEDILPDAMTTG
-3362 VCDHEIQP
+3362 HEIRP

-3390 ISHGSVYN
+3390 IPHGAVYN
-3398 LFQGLSAKTGIS
+3398 LFQGLSKKTGINS
-3410 HTDKLLAV
+3410 TDKLLAI

-3434 INGATVVLASREEVY
+3434 VNGATVVLASREEVH

-3487 IITGGDTLS
+3487 IITGGDALS

-3519 TIYCTWHRLN
+3519 TIYCTWHRLS
-3529 KADESPLLGGG
+3529 KANESLILGRG

-3552 LQLLPAGV
+3552 LQLLPVGV

-3589 PYNPGTVMYNTGDV
+3589 PYKPGTVMYNTGDV
-3603 CSWTEDGLIRFS
+3603 CAWTEEGLIRFN

-3631 GEIQAS
+3631 GEIQAL

-3644 THAIVLTYGNGAD
+3644 THATVLAYGNGAD
-3657 KYLAAYYATDR
+3657 KYLAGYYSTDR
-3668 DIQPDTVREYLQRFL
+3668 QIQPDTVREYLQRFL

-3689 AHLVLLDA
+3689 AHLILLDT

-3711 PVPGLTKVAYMAP
+3711 PVPGLSKETYVAP
-3724 ETPTEK
+3724 ETMTEK
-3730 VLAGIWED
+3730 VLVKIWED
-3738 VLGTKNIGR
+3738 VLGTKHIGR
-3747 NDNFF
+3747 SDNFF

-3780 IFLRSVLSDLAAMI
+3780 IFLRPVLSDLAALI

-3799 QLFSAIPL
+3799 QVFNAISP

-3831 NLETFNMPYT
+3831 NVETFNMPYT
-3841 YWLRGPFDRTA
+3841 YWLRGPFDRNA

-3857 RLLVERYEIL
+3857 RLLVDRYEIL
-3867 RSVMFLVNDK
+3867 RSVLFVANDK

-3884 YEDFDNW
+3884 YEDFDQW
-3891 LGFEDLRALPDA
+3891 ISFEDLRSLPDA
-3903 EEQGLIAVE
+3903 EQEGLTAAE
-3912 EWAGIPINLRKGPL
+3912 EWAAIPINLRKGPL

-3931 WQVKDDQYLFLLC
+3931 WQVKDDQYLFLVC

-3966 SACLEGKQHPLEP
+3966 AACLEGRPSPLEP
-3979 LPLQFKDFV
+3979 LPLQFKDYV
-3988 MWTKNEENVA
+3988 MWTRNEENIA
-3998 LMSEHREY
+3998 RMAEHREY

-4012 GDVPVLELPADR
+4012 GDIPVLELPADR

-4045 NGKLFSLI
+4045 KTKLFSLVR
-4053 KEQEATLMMGLAAI
+4053 EQEATLMMGLAAI
-4067 VQLLIYRYTG
+4067 VKLLIYRYTG

-4106 PLRSQIDEEHGFDEL
+4106 ALRSQIDEEGGFDAL
-4121 LRKVKADAIAAYD
+4121 LREVKANAIAAYD
-4134 RISFPFEMLVD
+4134 RISFPYELLVD

-4152 LNKRSLFNVM
+4152 LNKRTLFNVM

-4218 FDEVRMVH
+4218 FDEDRMVR
-4226 LCEHM
+4226 LCEHI
-4231 HQLIINAGEQP
+4231 HQLIMNAGEEP
-4242 ALPLNRIKY
+4242 ALALNRIKY

-4257 TLLLTTLN
+4257 ALLLTTLN
-4265 DTSTKILSGT
+4265 DTHAETPPVT
-4275 IVDAFRKVAAALPD
+4275 IVDAFRKVALINPD
-4289 SNALVTGKTAYTFAA
+4289 SNALIAGKTTYTFAA
-4304 LDLLSDKLAAYLI
+4304 LDTLSDKLATYLI
-4317 QHYHVKAGNVV
+4317 QHYQVKAGDIV
-4328 AMMVSRNEWALISIL
+4328 AMMVNRNEWSLISIL
-4343 AILKAGAAY
+4343 AILKTGAAY

-4358 LPEDRINYILDDAAA
+4358 LPEDRIRYVLDDAAA
-4373 TLLITDHDRFSWNGS
+4373 TVLMTDQEEFSWNGS
-4388 VLALKEL
+4388 VLPLKALADDIHQVVPGTLPL
-4395 VNDIDQITP
+4395 VNQE
-4404 RTLPVINQAAPAY
+4404 APAY
-4417 VIYTSGSTGMPKG
+4417 IIYTSGSTGMPKG
-4430 VLISHASLMNYLTF
+4430 VLIAHASLMNYLTF
-4444 VNRHYFGNTAGHVF
+4444 VNRHYFNSTKGHVF

-4477 LRGDEVYLTPEEDI
+4477 LRGDEVYLTGEEDV

-4501 DRLTAV
+4501 ERLTAV

-4517 ATLQLEETAI
+4517 ATLQLERTAI

-4537 LPDHVLILRKLNPQ
+4537 LPDHVLILKGLNPH

-4566 CTVSEITGAEHIT
+4566 CTASEITSAAHIT

-4599 PVGVEGEIYIGGAG
+4599 PVGIEGEIYIGGAG

-4625 AARFIPDPFGPG
+4625 AERFIPDPFGPG

-4642 GDKGRWNHQGE
+4642 GDKGRWNHKGE
-4653 IEYAG
+4653 IEYTG

-4663 IKLNGFRIEPGEIAS
+4663 IKLNGFRIEPGEIES

-4687 EAVVIKTSIQ
+4687 EAVVVKTSLQ
-4697 REDYLVAY
+4697 QEAYLVAY
-4705 YTAPEA
+4705 YTAQA
-4711 IDRKELQQHI
+4711 AVDRKELQQHI

-4728 MVPAWFILI
+4728 MIPAWFILI

-4742 TTNGKVDKILL
+4742 TTNGKVDKTLL
-4753 PAPEIDSLTAF
+4753 PAPEIDRLTAF
-4764 VAPRNELEH
+4764 VAPRNEQESLVA
-4773 QTAVMW
+4773 QIW
-4779 AEVLNLEAVGV
+4779 AEVLNLDTVGV

-4822 DFLGYPTIESLLAL
+4822 DFLAHPTIELLLAL
-4836 ADTRGVQKGTLL
+4836 ADTRGVQQGILL
-4848 SLNRKEEGLPRMYC
+4848 SMNRKEAGLPRMYC

-4878 TLQGI
+4878 ALQGI

-4897 KDFDATIEE
+4897 KDFDTTIEE
-4906 KVRRFAAAIQEN
+4906 KVQRFVKAIMEN
-4918 ESGREVM
+4918 EPGEEVV

-4933 TIAFEVAKILEE
+4933 TIAFEVAKILEG

-4960 DKKKRKQSIELSRDA
+4960 DKKKRKQSIELSREA

-4997 DHLEKLFYHNLRLSE
+4997 DHLEKLFYHNLHLSE

-5031 NIHNDFLHMKDWER
+5031 NIHKDFLHMKDWER

-5073 VTSISE
+5073 VTSITE
-5079 KNK
+5079 KDK

>member
-14 AALLKDKAAIEESH
+14 AALLKDKVAIEEPH
-28 DVISYEALSKESNR
+28 NVISYEALSIESNR
-42 LSHVLLSLGIIPGS
+42 LSHVLLSLGIPTGS
-56 NVGVVMH
+56 NIGVVMH
-63 ASIRLAVAMLSCFKT
+63 SGIRLVVAMLSCFKT
-78 NQVYVPLD
+78 NLVYVPLD

-99 LTTPAALITFSEDL
+99 LTNPAALITSSEDL
-113 DKLQQFLLQRKVHI
+113 EKLQQFLLQRKVRI
-127 PLLIGLPAAAHTLL
+127 PLLIGLPVAAQSLL

-150 IETQESGYTLARLTG
+150 IETQESAYTISRLAGEAYASEPLA
-165 DVYTCET
+165 
-172 LTLSAFSTAL
+172 LSTFSAEL
-182 PAVAQQADDSNYIF
+182 PVIPQKADDGNYIF

-210 CHESLSHYIHWHAGE
+210 CHESLSHYIHWHAEE
-225 LNIDESGR
+225 LNIDESSR

-254 TGATLCIPDPA
+254 KGATLCIPDPG

-293 LITRTMKEQQII
+293 LITRTMKDQEIL
-305 LPQLKYVVLAG
+305 LPQLKYVVMAG
-316 EKLYGKDLLN
+316 EKLYGRDVLN
-326 WRAVAGEHTVI
+326 WKAVGEGHTVI

-353 RIPHWEWQ
+353 RIPHWDWQ
-361 AGEVIPVGKAISN
+361 PGEVIPVGKAISN

-406 NQQDA
+406 NQQDV
-411 QPLFVQNPLVK
+411 QTLFVQNPLVK

-459 VELDAVKS
+459 VELDAVRA

-480 IVYQDDDFQQ
+480 VVYQDDDFQQ

-498 NPRKDA
+498 SPRKDKE
-504 DLRELLAEELPVSHL
+504 LRELLAEELPVSHL

-545 EQLMAGQQF
+545 EQLLAGQQF

-574 ITTISRDASFFV
+574 ITNISRDASFFV

-620 AGQAVLIREA
+620 AGQATLIRDA
-630 KKAVFQS
+630 KKAAFQS
-637 IRPVAAQPYYAL
+637 IKPIAVQPHYAL

-660 QRLQDAQPFNGLE
+660 QRLQEAQPFNGLE

-684 ALTSAFY
+684 ALTAAFN
-691 TLLERHESLRTV
+691 TVLERHESLRTV
-703 FILHNGEPKQKICNL
+703 FILHNGEPKQKICSL

-723 AISFQDISA
+723 VVDFQDITS
-732 GEDIAGI
+732 EQDIPAI
-739 IAQRQKE
+739 IEQRQKE

-757 PLLRIVLLQTAAEEF
+757 PMLRIVLLQTAAEEH

-789 LMIKELLLLYNAF
+789 LMIKELLLLYNAYY
-802 HDGQGNPLSPL
+802 DGHGDPLAPL
-813 QLQYKDY
+813 QIQYKDY
-820 AAWQMTQVTNSDHST
+820 AAWQATQVENSEHST
-835 HRKYWLEQLGGEI
+835 HRQYWLEHLGGEI
-848 QALLLP
+848 QPLLLP
-854 VDRQRPQIPTYRGAQ
+854 IDRQRPAIPTYRGAQ

-874 DKERSTALQ
+874 DKERSLDFQA
-883 VYLNKQ
+883 YLNGK

-899 LVKTLLFRYTGQ
+899 LIKTLLFRYTGQ
-911 SDIVIGTPVAGRE
+911 SDIIIGTPVAGRE
-924 HTELEDQIGYY
+924 HAELEDQIGYY

-940 LRTQVDGNAGFSALL
+940 LRTHVDGNAGFSVLL
-955 EAVKHCA
+955 EAVRQCS
-962 VNGFQHQAYPF
+962 VNGFQHQSYPF

-1013 IEIETAPSLLSI
+1013 VEIETTPSALSI

-1052 NESRITTISEDLNR
+1052 NESRIITISEDLDR

-1079 RTLAYHNKSVPEGAV
+1079 RTLAYHNRSVPEGAV
-1094 SFDKRQLVKPHK
+1094 SFDKRQLVKPHQ
-1106 PVQQLFADTAAQYPL
+1106 PVHQLFAETAARYPL
-1121 LVAIEEEAGRISY
+1121 LVAVEEEAAKISY
-1134 EELEKDSNRLARL
+1134 EDLEKESNRLARL
-1147 LKAKGV
+1147 LKVKGV
-1153 VPGDTI
+1153 TTGDTI
-1159 SVVLPSGI
+1159 GVVLSSGI
-1167 NLVTAMLAVMKS
+1167 NLITAMLSVMKS
-1179 GGIYLPLDP
+1179 GAIYLPLDL
-1188 RQPQRILSG
+1188 RQPKRMLSG
-1197 ILQQLEPVM
+1197 ILQQQLPVM

-1211 SSLQDVK
+1211 SALQDAK
-1218 GFAGDIP
+1218 GIAGGVP
-1225 LLLEMPASGE
+1225 LVLEMPASGE

-1260 PESTLPEYE
+1260 PESLMPEYE
-1269 VLPEELSSAALDI
+1269 VLPDELSTSALDVI
-1282 MLPDDAPAYVFYTS
+1282 LPEDAPAYVFYTS

-1305 KGTHRSLSHYIQW
+1305 RGSHRSLSHYIQW
-1318 HSKEFAVGI
+1318 HSTEFGVST

-1340 ASLKDILVALTSG
+1340 ASLKDIFVALTSG
-1353 ATLCIPAPDTRQR
+1353 ATLCVPARDTRLR
-1366 MPSLVQWLAD
+1366 IPSLVQWLSD
-1376 IRISVLQTV
+1376 MRISILQTV

-1396 EEAGIEL
+1396 EDANIAL
-1403 PALQHVVLAGERLY
+1403 PALQYVVLAGERLY
-1417 GRDVLNWKK
+1417 GRDVLNWNK
-1426 VNRGKARLSNMYGL
+1426 VNGGTARIANMYGL

-1452 KGLDWEP
+1452 DRTDWEP
-1459 GDVLPI
+1459 GDVLPV

-1478 NGLLCVEG
+1478 NGLLCAEG

-1497 VTLGYTDPILT
+1497 LTLGYTDPALT
-1508 DTLFVP
+1508 DALFVP

-1533 YRSDGILELLGRRD
+1533 YNNNGILELLGRKD

-1559 ESIRQALLKL
+1559 DSIRQALLEL
-1569 EDIRQVELVVHQDEE
+1569 DGIRQVELIVQQDEE
-1584 LMQELICY
+1584 LVQELICY
-1592 YSGKE
+1592 YSGTTYE
-1597 YAATAL
+1597 ATAL

-1617 VHYIFMEAF
+1617 VHYIFMESF
-1626 PLNINGKVERKKLP
+1626 PLNINGKVDRRKLP
-1640 RPSDRKEQENDDQ
+1640 RPSDRQEQDGNDHPQ
-1653 PTEGVEQQLAGIWK
+1653 EGVEQQLADIWK

-1672 DKVGRNTSFFT
+1672 ERVGRNTSFFT

-1711 FNHTTVSAQA
+1711 FNHTTIAAQA
-1721 ILINGANAQKY
+1721 ALIDRTNAGTY
-1732 QQIGIAAVQPDYPLS
+1732 QQIGVAPVQEDYPLS

-1756 DQLEENL
+1756 DQLEENM

-1775 GELNQMAL
+1775 GKLDGAAL
-1783 QQAFLKVIERHESLR
+1783 QQAFLSVIEKHESLR

-1803 VNGAPRQKILSV
+1803 VSGVPRQKILSADD
-1815 EELDFTIVTHDLS
+1815 LNFTIVTHDLTE
-1828 GDNSTVEEYKQLLAA
+1828 DDRTVEHYKQLLAA
-1843 TPYSLSQGPL
+1843 KPFRLTEGPL

-1862 ADQHTL
+1862 ADRHTL
-1868 LLAVHHIISD
+1868 LLSIHHIVSD
-1878 EWSIQVLV
+1878 EWSMQVFV
-1886 KEVITA
+1886 REVITA
-1892 YNAMHRGEAYQH
+1892 YNVIHRGKTYQY

-1917 QQEQL
+1917 QHEQL
-1922 SGDLLK
+1922 SGARLN
-1928 DHQNFWRNVLSGELP
+1928 DHRNFWHNILAGPLP

-1954 NNRTYNGEQLRFHL
+1954 NNRTYNGEQLRFQL
-1968 PAALRTSLEEV
+1968 PNTLRTALEEI
-1979 TGATGATLFMGLVAV
+1979 TGNAGATLFMGLVAV

-2003 GQHDLIVGT
+2003 GQTDIIVGT

-2037 IIDGDATFPVLLEQ
+2037 AVDENAAFPALLER
-2051 VKRVMLEAFDHQV
+2051 VKHTMLAAFDHQL

-2085 FDVAVVMQQGMQME
+2085 FDVAVVMQQGMHAADN
-2099 ESVPQMDGLQVG
+2099 VPQMDDLQV
-2111 EERVGVTTSLYDLTF
+2111 EEDRVGVTTSLYDLTF

-2140 YNTDLFL
+2140 YNTDLFV
-2147 RERIELMGRHFEN
+2147 RERMELMGWHFRN

-2166 DGVTVMDADFL
+2166 SGATVVDADFL
-2177 EIEEKDKLLHVYNK
+2177 DAGEKEKLLHVFNK
-2191 TIAPVSK
+2191 AVAPVSK
-2198 DTLPELFSSRSLA
+2198 DTLPGLFSSRSKA
-2211 WAGQPA
+2211 WADLPA

-2222 RLLSFA
+2222 RQLSFGV
-2228 ILDDYTNR
+2228 LDDYTDR
-2236 MAGYLISHCGVK
+2236 LASQLISRYQLK

-2260 EWAVVSMLAVLKA
+2260 EWAIVSMLAVLKA

-2279 MDITYPAQRVS
+2279 VDVAYPAQRRN
-2290 YILKDTAATL
+2290 YILQDTAAVL
-2300 MITEEDIPVAGVPVL
+2300 AIAEGDIPDADIPVLNVSTVCP
-2315 YTAVIRTEIAKWE
+2315 EIAAWE
-2328 GVVLPLV
+2328 KRPLPPV
-2335 SPDDVAYVMYTSGST
+2335 APEDVAYIMYTSGST
-2350 GNPKGVIIQHKAL
+2350 GRPKGVVIQHKAL
-2363 LNYLLWANT
+2363 LNYLLWANDC
-2372 WYFDDLRGNIFSVFT
+2372 YFNDQQGNTFSVFT
-2387 SLSFDL
+2387 ALSFDL
-2393 TITGL
+2393 TITSL

-2403 RGDSVH
+2403 RGDSVYI
-2409 LFPGENIEQ
+2409 FPGDNVEQ
-2418 VLSDTFNSAA
+2418 VLSDTFSHPAVK
-2428 INAVKLTPSHISVLE
+2428 AVKLTPSHVSVLE
-2443 LLNIDATGVKTI
+2443 MLEIGATNIKTI
-2455 IAGGEELHN
+2455 IVGGEELHN
-2464 GHISILRQLNP
+2464 GHIRILRRLNP
-2475 DIRIFNEYGPTETTV
+2475 EVRIFNEYGPTEATV
-2490 GCTVYEVKEENRIYI
+2490 GCTVYEVKEENRVYI
-2505 GTPVANAQIL
+2505 GTPVSNALIF
-2515 VLDDELRLSPVG
+2515 VLDDKLRLSPVG

-2533 IGGMGVAAGYLG
+2533 IGGAGVAAGYLG
-2545 QPQLTAEKFIHHT
+2545 LPQLTAEKFIHHT
-2558 LTDHRLYR
+2558 LTDHLLYR

-2572 WYFNGQLGYAGRRD
+2572 WYFNGLLGYAGRRD
-2586 EQQKIRGY
+2586 EQHKIRGY
-2594 RIETGEIAQALS
+2594 RIETGEVAQALA
-2606 AYSGVNEVFVT
+2606 AYQGVGDVFVA
-2617 VLTQKE
+2617 VMTQKE
-2623 DKQLV
+2623 DKHLV
-2628 AYYTAA
+2628 AYYTADA
-2634 HSIAATDLKTHLS
+2634 GISSTDLKAHLLQS
-2647 RSLPE
+2647 VPE
-2652 YMIPTWYVQLDAMP
+2652 YMVPAWYVRLDTMP
-2666 LNNNGKVDKAK
+2666 LNSNGKVDRTK
-2677 LPAPLAAAGGSYIA
+2677 LPVPISAAGGLYVA
-2691 PRNKLEKQ
+2691 PRNKAEKQ
-2699 LAAIWKDILGVAQ
+2699 LATIWMDILGVSQ
-2712 VSVNDDFFVCGGH
+2712 VSVHDDFFACGGH

-2731 LIARVY
+2731 LVARVY

-2754 LEAQASFIQSSRREQ
+2754 LEAQASFIQSARKDQ
-2769 YVAIPLATPAAYY
+2769 YIAIPPAEPAMHY
-2782 PVSYA
+2782 PMSYA
-2787 QHRLWVLHQFD
+2787 QQRLWVLHQFD

-2814 KLDTVRLAAAFDILI
+2814 DLDRERLAAAFDILI
-2829 NRHEILRTVFDIVDG
+2829 DRHEVLRTVFDTIDG
-2844 KPVQVVRGST
+2844 KPVQIVRDST
-2854 GFHLH
+2854 SFRLH
-2859 SESADSNLQAKI
+2859 SETVANDLQLKI
-2871 AAFTRQPF
+2871 SAFTREPF

-2911 EWSLQVLKRELTTIY
+2911 EWSLQVLKRELTSIY
-2926 TALEN
+2926 TALE
-2931 KEEIRLPVLPVQYKD
+2931 KREEPFLPVLPIQYKD
-2946 YTSWQRNN
+2946 YTIWQRNGSN
-2954 RHSDSLLAQ
+2954 SESLLTQ
-2963 QAYWKNKLQDDLPV
+2963 QAYWRSKLENLPV
-2977 LELPADFPRPPV
+2977 LDLPADFPRPPV
-2989 QRFEGGNYYHTI
+2989 QRFEGGNYYYII
-3001 PAEVLGGLQSLVA
+3001 PPEVMTGLQTLVA
-3014 GSQATLFMGLVTA
+3014 GNQATLFMGLVTA

-3035 TGQTDIVVGTPVAG
+3035 TGQTDVVVGTPVAG
-3049 REHPDLEDQI
+3049 RAHPDLEDQI
-3059 GLYVNTLVLRTT
+3059 GLYVNTLVLRTM
-3071 LTADEGFTSNLSAV
+3071 LVAEDGFASNLLAV
-3085 RETALEAYAN
+3085 KETALEAYAN

-3104 EDIDINRDVSH
+3104 EDIDTNRDVSR

-3131 VPVRGTERRDE
+3131 VPVGGTGRRDD

-3161 QSDGLQLQIEYNR
+3161 QHDGLQLQIEYNR
-3174 ELFTHARIKRMG
+3174 ELFTHARIVRMG
-3186 QHLHQLMKA
+3186 HHLHQLINA
-3195 AVATP
+3195 AVTAPATP
-3200 GTPIS
+3200 VS
-3205 RLPYLSA
+3205 RLSYLNK
-3212 EEQQALLHSYNNTAA
+3212 EEEQALLYDYNNTAE
-3227 VFPPFTPL
+3227 VLPSFTPL
-3235 GTLIGR
+3235 GTLIST
-3241 HAAATP
+3241 HAAVTP
-3247 EAIALIT
+3247 DAIALVT
-3254 SNRQITYAALN
+3254 GGQQLSYAVLN
-3265 KRAERLAAYL
+3265 ERADRLAAYL
-3275 QNNGYA
+3275 QRNGYA
-3281 GTNKVVAVMVDR
+3281 GPNKLVAVMADR

-3314 DITAPAERLK
+3314 DITAPAERLQ

-3338 VEEVPLL
+3338 GEVAHLL
-3345 SFYEGSI
+3345 GSYQGRI
-3352 ITEALLSDAV
+3352 ITEELVTDGPFTV
-3362 VCDHEIQP
+3362 PEIRP

-3390 ISHGSVYN
+3390 ISHGSIYN
-3398 LFQGLSAKTGIS
+3398 LFQGLSKKTGIS
-3410 HTDKLLAV
+3410 NTDKLLAI

-3434 INGATVVLASREEVY
+3434 INGATVVLATREEVH
-3449 SPEALQLMMQQGITF
+3449 SPEALQRMMQQGITF

-3473 LLTESGWNGTEGLT
+3473 LLTESGWNGSSDLT
-3487 IITGGDTLS
+3487 IITGGDALS
-3496 ASLAQRLLDRC
+3496 TSLAQRLLDRC

-3519 TIYCTWHRLN
+3519 TIYCTWHRLA
-3529 KADESPLLGGG
+3529 KANESMILGRGV
-3540 LSNMSAYILDAN
+3540 SNMSAYILDAN
-3552 LQLLPAGV
+3552 LQLLPIGI

-3572 TGYLGQP
+3572 NGYLGQP

-3603 CSWTEDGLIRFS
+3603 CSWTEEGMIRFS

-3631 GEIQAS
+3631 GEIQAL
-3637 MIKLEGI
+3637 ILGLEGI
-3644 THAIVLTYGNGAD
+3644 THATVLAYGNGAD
-3657 KYLAAYYATDR
+3657 KYLVAYYTADSG
-3668 DIQPDTVREYLQRFL
+3668 IQPDTIRQYLQRFL

-3711 PVPGLTKVAYMAP
+3711 PVPGMTKGTYIAP

-3730 VLAGIWED
+3730 VLAEIWEE
-3738 VLGTKNIGR
+3738 VLGVGNIGK

-3758 LKAIQTASLIYKRL
+3758 LKAIQAASLIYKRL

-3780 IFLRSVLSDLAAMI
+3780 IFLRSVLSDLAAFV
-3794 DQSGK
+3794 DQSNK
-3799 QLFSAIPL
+3799 QLYSAIPK
-3807 APVQEYYPLSNS
+3807 APLQEYYPLSSS

-3831 NLETFNMPYT
+3831 NQETFNMPYT
-3841 YWLRGPFDRTA
+3841 YWLKGPFDRKA

-3857 RLLVERYEIL
+3857 RMLVERYEIL
-3867 RSVMFLVNDK
+3867 RSVLFLVDDK

-3891 LGFEDLRALPDA
+3891 LSFDDLRALPDA
-3903 EEQGLIAVE
+3903 EQQGLIAAD
-3912 EWAGIPINLRKGPL
+3912 EWAGIPISLRKGPL

-3931 WQVKDDQYLFLLC
+3931 WQVKDDQYLFLVC

-3955 QVMMRELVILY
+3955 QIMMRELVKLY
-3966 SACLEGKQHPLEP
+3966 SACLEGRPDPLGP
-3979 LPLQFKDFV
+3979 LPLQFRDYV
-3988 MWTKNEENVA
+3988 MWTRNEEN
-3998 LMSEHREY
+3998 LTRMSAHREY

-4012 GDVPVLELPADR
+4012 GDIPVLELPADR
-4024 PRPAVPDNTG
+4024 PRPAIPDNTG
-4034 TRYYSRMQGVL
+4034 ARYYSRMPGIL
-4045 NGKLFSLI
+4045 KGKLFSLI
-4053 KEQEATLMMGLAAI
+4053 KEQEATLIMGLAAI
-4067 VQLLIYRYTG
+4067 VKLLIYRYTG
-4077 DKDIVLG
+4077 EKDIILG

-4106 PLRSQIDEEHGFDEL
+4106 ALRSQINEKHGFDEL
-4121 LRKVKADAIAAYD
+4121 LREVKDNSIAAYD
-4134 RISFPFEMLVD
+4134 RISFPFEMLID
-4145 AVNEYKP
+4145 AINEYKP
-4152 LNKRSLFNVM
+4152 LNKRTLFNVM
-4162 LVLQDEDR
+4162 LVLQDEAR
-4170 KEEDLLNLQDML
+4170 KEEDLLNLQEML

-4218 FDEVRMVH
+4218 FDEVRMAH
-4226 LCEHM
+4226 LCEHI

-4242 ALPLNRIKY
+4242 ALPLNRIRY
-4251 LPAQEE
+4251 LPAGEE
-4257 TLLLTTLN
+4257 ELLLKTWN
-4265 DTSTKILSGT
+4265 GAVREVEPVT
-4275 IVDAFRKVAAALPD
+4275 IIDAFRKVAADHPGN
-4289 SNALVTGKTAYTFAA
+4289 NALVTANTACTFAA
-4304 LDLLSDKLAAYLI
+4304 LDTMSDKLAAYLI
-4317 QHYHVKAGNVV
+4317 HHYDVKSGDVV
-4328 AMMVSRNEWALISIL
+4328 AIMVNRNEWALIGIL
-4343 AILKAGAAY
+4343 GILKVGAAY
-4352 LPIDSS
+4352 LPVDSS
-4358 LPEDRINYILDDAAA
+4358 LPEDRIRYILDDAAA
-4373 TLLITDHDRFSWNGS
+4373 ALLLTDKDGYSWNGRS
-4388 VLALKEL
+4388 LALNVAVK
-4395 VNDIDQITP
+4395 DIDQMAPVI
-4404 RTLPVINQAAPAY
+4404 LPVINREAPAY
-4417 VIYTSGSTGMPKG
+4417 IIYTSGSTGMPKG
-4430 VLISHASLMNYLTF
+4430 VLISHASLMNYLVF
-4444 VNRHYFGNTAGHVF
+4444 VNRHYFDNTNGHVF

-4477 LRGDEVYLTPEEDI
+4477 LRGDQVYLTPEEDV
-4491 LTALKEVFTN
+4491 LTALKDVFTN
-4501 DRLTAV
+4501 DGLTAV
-4507 KITPAHIRVL
+4507 KITPAHIRIL
-4517 ATLQLEETAI
+4517 ASLELERTAI

-4537 LPDHVLILRKLNPQ
+4537 LPDHVLILQQLNPQ

-4566 CTVSEITGAEHIT
+4566 CTVSEITSAEKIT

-4587 QIYILDELQQLQ
+4587 QIYILDELLQLQ
-4599 PVGVEGEIYIGGAG
+4599 PAGVEGEIYIGGAG
-4613 VAIGYLNREELT
+4613 VALGYLNREELT
-4625 AARFIPDPFGPG
+4625 AERFIPNPFGMG

-4642 GDKGRWNHQGE
+4642 GDKGRWNYQGE
-4653 IEYAG
+4653 IEYSG

-4678 AILKYPGIK
+4678 AILKFPGIK
-4687 EAVVIKTSIQ
+4687 EAVVIKASHQ
-4697 REDYLVAY
+4697 QEDYLVAY
-4705 YTAPEA
+4705 YTASEA
-4711 IDRKELQQHI
+4711 IDRKVLQQHV
-4721 GKFLPAF
+4721 GRTLPEF
-4728 MVPAWFILI
+4728 MVPAWFIRI

-4742 TTNGKVDKILL
+4742 NTNGKVDKALL

-4764 VAPRNELEH
+4764 VAPRTEGEK
-4773 QTAVMW
+4773 QMAAIW
-4779 AEVLNLEAVGV
+4779 AEVLNLEAVSVAG
-4790 TSNFFELGG
+4790 NFFELGG

-4822 DFLGYPTIESLLAL
+4822 DFLGHPTIESLLIL
-4836 ADTRGVQKGTLL
+4836 AATRGVQKGTLL
-4848 SLNRKEEGLPRMYC
+4848 NLNRKEDHLPRMYC

-4878 TLQGI
+4878 ALQGI
-4883 YNCYGLQDAGFDDG
+4883 YNCYGLEDAGFDDG
-4897 KDFDATIEE
+4897 KAFDATIADKVKRFATAILDDQPGE
-4906 KVRRFAAAIQEN
+4906 KV
-4918 ESGREVM
+4918 V
-4925 LTGFSFGG
+4925 LTGFSFGA
-4933 TIAFEVAKILEE
+4933 TIAFEVAKVLEG
-4945 KGIRT
+4945 KGVPV
-4950 TLLLLDRDTR
+4950 TLLLLDRDVR
-4960 DKKKRKQSIELSRDA
+4960 NKKKRKQSAELSRDA
-4975 IQQEVNWLRDWLAD
+4975 IQQEVDWLRDWLAD
-4989 VGLEDTHR
+4989 VGLEDTHK
-4997 DHLEKLFYHNLRLSE
+4997 DHLEKLFYHNLALSE

-5031 NIHNDFLHMKDWER
+5031 NIYNDFLHMKDWER
-5045 YTSGRFTHLFTQGD
+5045 YTSGRFMHLFTQGD

-5073 VTSISE
+5073 VRSITDM
-5079 KNK
+5079 NK